1 MTRAQ
6 LLLLVVLVS
15 NDDLHEAKLEK
26 FIADSAALARE
37 QAMPWH
43 GVLLGV

>member
-37 QAMPWH
+37 RAMAWH
-43 GVLLGV
+43 GVF